1 MVLVKIR
8 SIACCGRLRPR
19 CAPARTAHV
28 LPHTRAILTI
38 ARLASLRLAT
48 AIERISLGTLLAA
61 ASLSFSAVASAEVQ
75 LRGADG
81 VSLTL
86 ASPAKRVVNLSPD
99 FSELLFDIGAGDTL
113 VGTIEYSNYP
123 EAAKQVPRIGDGFH
137 VDVEKIVALKPDL
150 VLVWQGGTP
159 QALVDKLRGL
169 KLPVLAMGAHD
180 MTDIAANLETLGAAT
195 GHLSQAKQVADAFR
209 TRLAALQARYA
220 HAAPIRV
227 FYEISPQPLYT
238 VGGAQSISRLM
249 AICGGH
255 NIFADLSE
263 LAPVV
268 GLEAVLARDPQA
280 IVTGDGEGDVGE
292 RFKQWQQWP
301 KLSAVRYGNLYAMND
316 DTISRATPRTLDAG
330 ELLCEDL
337 DKARTN
343 LTKK

>member
-1 MVLVKIR
+1 MVLVIR
-8 SIACCGRLRPR
+8 LSPAALVAC
-19 CAPARTAHV
+19 
-28 LPHTRAILTI
+28 
-38 ARLASLRLAT
+38 
-48 AIERISLGTLLAA
+48 LLL
-61 ASLSFSAVASAEVQ
+61 LSSSAWAEVQ
-75 LRGADG
+75 LKGADG

-86 ASPAKRVVNLSPD
+86 AVPAKRVVNLSPD
-99 FSELLFDIGAGDTL
+99 FSELLFDIGAGGTL

-159 QALVDKLRGL
+159 QALIEKLRSL
-169 KLPVLAMGAHD
+169 KLPVLAIGTHD
-180 MTDIAANLETLGAAT
+180 MTDIATNLETLGHAT
-195 GHLSQAKQVADAFR
+195 GHEADAGKAAADFR
-209 TRLAALQARYA
+209 ARLAALQSRYA
-220 HAAPIRV
+220 HVAPIRV
-227 FYEISPQPLYT
+227 FYEISAQPLYT

-249 AICGGH
+249 ALCGGQ
-255 NIFADLSE
+255 NIFADMND

-292 RFKQWQQWP
+292 RFKLWQQWP

-330 ELLCEDL
+330 QQMCEDL
-337 DKARTN
+337 DNARVN
-343 LTKK
+343 LARK

>member
-1 MVLVKIR
+1 MVTRLSAAFLFACLSLV
-8 SIACCGRLRPR
+8 
-19 CAPARTAHV
+19 
-28 LPHTRAILTI
+28 
-38 ARLASLRLAT
+38 
-48 AIERISLGTLLAA
+48 
-61 ASLSFSAVASAEVQ
+61 SFSASAEVQ
-75 LRGADG
+75 LKGADG
-81 VSLTL
+81 VALTL
-86 ASPAKRVVNLSPD
+86 VAPAKRVVNLSPD
-99 FSELLFDIGAGDTL
+99 FAELLFDIGAGDTL

-159 QALVDKLRGL
+159 QALIDKLRTL
-169 KLPVLAMGAHD
+169 QLPVLAIGTHD
-180 MTDIAANLETLGAAT
+180 MTDIAANLETLGQAT
-195 GHLSQAKQVADAFR
+195 GHEAGAMKAAADFR

-220 HAAPIRV
+220 HAMPIRV
-227 FYEISPQPLYT
+227 FYEISAQPLYT

-249 AICGGH
+249 ALCGGQ

-292 RFKQWQQWP
+292 RFKLWQQWP

-330 ELLCEDL
+330 KQLCDDL
-337 DKARTN
+337 DKARAN
-343 LTKK
+343 LAKQ